1 MTTANILWRLQ
12 NKMFFVTLYMCC
24 ITESWMQVDGSVSVN
39 PVVIQIKGEDQGM
52 TDNTVKRYHG
62 GHNISIVNDKFMLDG
77 QALHIVSGS
86 LHYFRLPAEYWRDR
100 LRKLKAAG
108 LNSVSTYVEWSY
120 HEPEERQYLFDGDR
134 DIARFVQM
142 AAEEGLHVLL
152 RPGPYIC
159 AERDLGGI
167 PYWILGKY
175 PNIKLRTTD
184 KDFIQETRIWMN
196 KLFSRL
202 TPLLFGNGGPII
214 LVQVEN
220 EYGSYGK
227 NKAYM
232 ENIRDIILDHV
243 GTNALLYTTDGAPPS
258 YFRAGAVAGALT
270 TIDFGANTDVRSAIS
285 GLRQYM
291 PHGPVMNSE
300 YYPGWLTHWGE
311 TLQQVRTEDVVKTL
325 RSMLDNNVNVN
336 FYMFFGGTNFE
347 FTAGANY
354 GDTYTADITS
364 YDYDAPLS
372 EAGDPTPKYYAIRE
386 LLKKYKFEAK
396 DLLPPIPSPK
406 GAYGELGLHARLN
419 LLSPNGRSS
428 LGKKYN
434 DVTGQNLPTFEK
446 LRQRSGMVLY
456 ETTLNTPN
464 GTLTILKPRDWVYVY
479 VDGKLAGIISRTH
492 KRYSIH
498 LKCNKNSILSLLVEN
513 QGRINFGDQ
522 LHDYKGI
529 LSTVNYNNVSL
540 NGKWSITG
548 YPLEDIKL
556 NGSTSTN
563 YVESNS
569 LQGPV
574 LYEGNFTLPTGDPL
588 DTYIDPTGWSKGYIW
603 INGHNLGRYW
613 PRLGP
618 QVTLYVPGVWLN
630 KAPTPNGIQKMI
642 NEDLNCE
649 VGPPC
654 SLVLADG
661 TIFQGRSFGAK
672 VPAEGEVVFQTG
684 MVGYPESLTDPSYH
698 AQLLVLTYPLI
709 GNYGVPDEKDIDEHG
724 LPRWFESNR
733 IWAAGLIV
741 GEVSTRACHW
751 RARRSL
757 GSWLASHGIPGL
769 CDIDTRALT
778 CRLRAGVTLGRIVQG
793 TLPTGPL
800 PPLSDPNKR
809 NLVAEVSVTEPKI
822 FNPNGEIT
830 IMAVDCGLKYNQ
842 IRCFVRRNAKV
853 ILVPWNHRL
862 NPNNY
867 DGLFISNGPGDPE
880 NCKKLVENIKEIIN
894 NKTDIKPIFGIC
906 LGHQLL
912 STAIGCKT
920 FKMSYGNRG
929 HNLPCTHNGTG
940 RCFMTSQNHG
950 YAVDSNSIPA
960 DWKALFINENDKTNE
975 GIIHK
980 KMPYFSV
987 QFHPEHTA
995 GPTDLECLFDIF
1007 IESVISYK
1015 NKKPQLVDEMITKKL
1030 EFVPTIQERPKK
1042 VLILGSGGL
1051 SIGQAGEFDYSG
1063 SQGVKAMQE
1072 EKIQTVLINPNIA
1085 TVQTSKGLADKVY
1098 FLPITPEYVEQ
1109 VIKAERPTGVLLTFG
1124 GQTALNCGVEL
1135 EKAKVFEKY
1144 NVNVLGTPIQSIVDT
1159 EDRKIFAE
1167 KINAIGEK
1175 VAPSAAVTSVD
1186 EALTA
1191 ALQIGYPVMAR
1202 SAFSLGGL
1210 GSGFANNEEELK
1222 ILAHHALSHSD
1233 QLIIDKS
1240 LKGWKEVEYEV
1251 VRDAYDN
1258 CITVCNMENIDPLG
1272 IHTGESIVVAPS
1284 QTLSNREYY
1293 MLRNTAIKVIRHFGI
1308 VGECNIQYALN
1319 PNSEEFYIIEV
1330 NARLSR
1336 SSALA
1341 SKATGYPL
1349 AYVAA
1354 KLSLGIPLPIIKNSV
1369 TGVTTACFEPSL
1381 DYCVVKI
1388 PRWDL
1393 AKFNRVSTKIGSSMK
1408 SVGEVM
1414 SIGRNFEEAFQK
1426 ALRMVDENVNGFDP
1440 NIKNVDENELK
1451 EPTDKR
1457 MFVLAA
1463 AIKNNYSVEKLYELT
1478 KIDRWFL
1485 EKFKNIIDYY
1495 KTLTTF
1501 DTGTITLEILKKAKK
1516 IGFSDKQIAAA
1527 IKSTEAAVR
1536 KLREEF
1542 QITPF
1547 VKQIDTVAAEW
1558 PAYTNYLYLTYNAS
1572 THDLDFPGE
1581 ITMVLGSGV
1590 YRIGSSVEF
1599 DWCAVGCLRELR
1611 KQGKKTIMVNY
1622 NPETVSTDY
1631 DMSDRLYFEE
1641 ISFEVVMD
1649 IYNIE
1654 KPNGI
1659 ILSMGG
1665 QLPNNIAMDLH
1676 RQQAIIL
1683 GTSPDMIDNAE
1694 NRFKFSRMLD
1704 RKGIMQPRWKEL
1716 TDLDSA
1722 ITFCEEVGYPCLVRP
1737 SYVLSGAAM
1746 NVAHSNQE
1754 LETYLKS
1761 ASLVSKDHPVVISK
1775 FIMDAKEIDVDVVA
1789 ADGIIY
1795 CMAISEHVENAG
1807 VHSGDA
1813 TLVTPPQDINNET
1826 FDKIKEIASI
1836 IAETLDVTGPFN
1848 MQLIAKDNDLKVIEC
1863 NVRVSRSFPF
1873 VSKTLDHDFVAMAT
1887 KLILNIPV
1895 EPVDVMTGCG
1905 KVGVKVPQFSF
1916 SRLSGADV
1924 TLGVEMA
1931 STGEVA
1937 CFGENRYEAYLKS
1950 LMSTGF
1956 RIPKKAILLSVGTFK
1971 HKLELLPSV
1980 RALQKMG
1987 YKLYASMGTGDF
1999 YTEHGVE
2006 IESVQWTFDHIG
2018 DPEDARSD
2026 GELMHL
2032 ADFMARRQLDLVIN
2046 LPMRGGAR
2054 RVSSFSTHGYRTR
2067 RLAVDYAVP
2076 LVTDVKCAKLLV
2088 KAMQQ
2093 CGDAPPM
2100 KTHTDCMTSRNII
2113 KLPGFIDIHVH
2124 AREPGAP
2131 YKEDF
2136 DSCTAAALAGGV
2148 TMICAMPNTNPAV
2161 IDRSS
2166 YDYVSTLARVSAR
2179 CDYALF
2185 VGASS
2190 SNCDTVAELAPQAA
2204 ALKMYLNQTFTTL
2217 TLDDMII
2224 WQRHLQNW
2232 PKKFPVC
2239 AHAEREKTGA
2249 VILMASLLD
2258 RPIHICHVARKEEI
2272 LIIKAAKE
2280 RGLKVTCE
2288 VCPHHLFLSTA
2299 DFDRIGKGRVEV
2311 RPVLCSPEDQ
2321 AELWKNMDIIDVFAT
2336 DHAPHTVEEKD
2347 SEKPPPGFPGLE
2359 TILPLLLNAVHEG
2372 RLTME
2377 DVINKFH
2384 RNPRKIFNL
2393 PEQPNTY
2400 VEVDMDYEWT
2410 IPSAMEFSKSKWTP
2424 FAGMQVCG
2432 AIHRVTLRGEIAYV
2446 EGQILIPPGFG
2457 QNVRDWPTPKK
2468 QTFPIYSIEK
2478 TEKEQSRPN
2487 SALDLHLS
2495 GEMSRLSD
2503 LELDQ
2508 IEAKP
2513 EGHNK
2518 LNVHFNEISGLRSG
2532 SPLLT
2537 TIRQRCDSSSNY
2549 NPPHIPMSH
2558 RQRSDLFGKSILTVD
2573 SFSKET
2579 LNDIFNLAQ
2588 FMKTSVNKGRYLDDI
2603 LRGKVMSSIFY
2614 EVSTRTSCSFAAAM
2628 QRLGGSVIHT
2638 DATSSSAKKGE
2649 TLEDSVAVMAS
2660 YSDVVVLRHP
2670 EPGAVAR
2677 ASRHCRKPII
2687 NAGDG
2692 VGEHPT
2698 QALLDIFTIR
2708 EEIGTVNGL
2717 TITMVGDLKNGRTV
2731 HSLARLL
2738 TLYQVQLQYVSPP
2751 GLGMPKHIME
2761 FVAQKGISQKVF
2773 DSLEDV
2779 LADTHVLY
2787 MTRIQRE
2794 RFQSTEEYEQMRG
2807 LLVVTP
2813 QLMTRARR
2821 RMVVMHP
2828 LPRVDE
2834 ISPEFDSDPRA
2845 AYFRQAEYGMYV
2857 RMALL
2862 AMVAGVNPLV

>member
-1 MTTANILWRLQ
+1 MKSIAFIIATMSLCI
-12 NKMFFVTLYMCC
+12 FFVCVFAAAT
-24 ITESWMQVDGSVSVN
+24 TSGEPN
-39 PVVIQIKGEDQGM
+39 VIQVKELTQGGEL
-52 TDNTVKRYHG
+52 VSRELRYKR
-62 GHNISIVNDKFMLDG
+62 NISIIGNQFMLENVPFR
-77 QALHIVSGS
+77 IMSGS
-86 LHYFRLPAEYWRDR
+86 LHYFRVPHQYWRDR

-108 LNSVSTYVEWSY
+108 LNSVSTYVEWSS
-120 HEPEERQYLFDGDR
+120 HEPEEGTETFTEDN
-134 DIARFVQM
+134 DIVKFIKIAE
-142 AAEEGLHVLL
+142 EEGLFVLL

-159 AERDLGGI
+159 AERDLGGL
-167 PYWILGKY
+167 PYWLLGKY

-184 KDFIQETRIWMN
+184 IDFINETKRWFT
-196 KLFSRL
+196 KLFAL
-202 TPLLFGNGGPII
+202 MHPLLYGNGGPII

-220 EYGSYGK
+220 EYGSYGASK
-227 NKAYM
+227 QYM
-232 ENIRDIILDHV
+232 EQVRDLISQLV
-243 GTNALLYTTDGAPPS
+243 QNNALLYTTDGAYRS
-258 YFRAGAVAGALT
+258 YFFDGSVNGALT
-270 TIDFGANTDVRSAIS
+270 TVDFGPVKNVTSTFKD
-285 GLRQYM
+285 LRNFM
-291 PHGPVMNSE
+291 PTGPLMNSE
-300 YYPGWLTHWGE
+300 YYPGWLTHW
-311 TLQQVRTEDVVKTL
+311 TEDIQRVSTDSVVKTL
-325 RSMLDNNVNVN
+325 RDMLDNDVNFN
-336 FYMFFGGTNFE
+336 FYMFFGGTNFG
-347 FTAGANY
+347 FTSGANY
-354 GDTYTADITS
+354 GSFYQPDITS

-372 EAGDPTPKYYAIRE
+372 EAGDPTPKYHAIRDAITQYRPE
-386 LLKKYKFEAK
+386 VK
-396 DLLPPIPSPK
+396 DIPLPTVSKK
-406 GAYGELGLHARLN
+406 GAYGIVDMYPLGP
-419 LLSPNGRSS
+419 LLSNDGRDA
-428 LGKKYN
+428 LGKQYPN
-434 DVTGQNLPTFEK
+434 ITGSKLPTFEE
-446 LRQRSGMVLY
+446 LRQFSGLILY
-456 ETTLNTPN
+456 ETSLNEG
-464 GTLTILKPRDWVYVY
+464 GTLEIKKPRDWIFVY
-479 VDGKLAGIISRTH
+479 VDYRIQGVINR
-492 KRYSIH
+492 RYKAYS
-498 LKCNKNSILSLLVEN
+498 LKIEAKPGSLLSLFVEN
-513 QGRINFGDQ
+513 QGRINYGPK
-522 LHDYKGI
+522 LHDFKGI
-529 LSTVNYNNVSL
+529 LSPVLLNNKTLEGS
-540 NGKWSITG
+540 WSITG
-548 YPLEDIKL
+548 YPLKTPQVTDYPL
-556 NGSTSTN
+556 PSGHHTRAQLCSPMLFAGSFLAPAK
-563 YVESNS
+563 E
-569 LQGPV
+569 
-574 LYEGNFTLPTGDPL
+574 EPL
-588 DTYIDPTGWSKGYIW
+588 DTFIDTSGWGKGYAFV
-603 INGHNLGRYW
+603 NDHLLGRYW
-613 PRLGP
+613 PEAGP
-618 QVTLYVPGVWLN
+618 QATLYVPGVWL
-630 KAPTPNGIQKMI
+630 KSAPERNVVVLIEMMAENT
-642 NEDLNCE
+642 DLSCA

-654 SLVLADG
+654 SLVLTDG
-661 TIFQGRSFGAK
+661 SIFQGRSFGAK
-672 VPAEGEVVFQTG
+672 VPVEGEVVFQTG

-698 AQLLVLTYPLI
+698 AQLLVLTYPLV
-709 GNYGVPDEKDIDEHG
+709 GNYGVPDENECDEYG
-724 LPRWFESNR
+724 LPKWFESNK
-733 IWAAGLIV
+733 IWAAALIV
-741 GEVSTRACHW
+741 GQVSTEACHW
-751 RARRSL
+751 RAKKSL
-757 GSWLASHGIPGL
+757 GKWLESRGVPGL
-769 CDIDTRALT
+769 CDVDTRALT
-778 CRLRAGVTLGRIVQG
+778 IRLREGVTLGRIVQG
-793 TLPTGPL
+793 VPPFGIM
-800 PPLSDPNKR
+800 PPLTDPNAR
-809 NLVAEVSVTEPKI
+809 NLVAEVSIQEPRI
-822 FNPNGEIT
+822 FNPNGDVT
-830 IMAVDCGLKYNQ
+830 IVAVDCGLKYNQ
-842 IRCFVRRNAKV
+842 IRCLIKRNAKV
-853 ILVPWNHRL
+853 VLVPWNYSF
-862 NPNNY
+862 NDVKSY
-867 DGLFISNGPGDPE
+867 DGIFISNGPGDPE
-880 NCKKLVENIKEIIN
+880 VCKSTVDNLRSKLQEKN
-894 NKTDIKPIFGIC
+894 NIKPIFGIC

-912 STAIGCKT
+912 ATAAGCKT
-920 FKMSYGNRG
+920 YKTRYGNRG

-950 YAVDSNSIPA
+950 FAVDTKSLPENWDI
-960 DWKALFINENDKTNE
+960 LFTNENDKTNE
-975 GIIHK
+975 GICHK
-980 KMPYFSV
+980 SLPYFSV

-995 GPTDLECLFDIF
+995 GPTDLECLFDVF
-1007 IESVISYK
+1007 IDLVKLYK
-1015 NKKPQLVDEMITKKL
+1015 NKQQRIVNEMIIEKIRFT
-1030 EFVPTIQERPKK
+1030 PTLHDRPKK

-1135 EKAKVFEKY
+1135 EKNKIFDKY

-1175 VAPSAAVTSVD
+1175 VAPSAAVSSVE
-1186 EALTA
+1186 EALA
-1191 ALQIGYPVMAR
+1191 AAVQIGYPVMSR

-1222 ILAHHALSHSD
+1222 TLAHHALSHSE

-1258 CITVCNMENIDPLG
+1258 CITVCNMENVDPLG

-1354 KLSLGIPLPIIKNSV
+1354 KLALGIPLPVIKNSV

-1381 DYCVVKI
+1381 DYCVVKV

-1414 SIGRNFEEAFQK
+1414 AIGRSFEEAFQK

-1440 NIKNVDENELK
+1440 YIKQVNDNDLR

-1457 MFVLAA
+1457 MFILAA
-1463 AIKNNYSVEKLYELT
+1463 ALKEGYSVKKIYELT
-1478 KIDRWFL
+1478 KIDPWFL
-1485 EKFKNIIDYY
+1485 NKMKNIIDYY
-1495 KTLTTF
+1495 
-1501 DTGTITLEILKKAKK
+1501 GNLEAINGPISAELLKKAKQ

-1527 IKSTEAAVR
+1527 IKSTDLAVR
-1536 KLREEF
+1536 KLREEYS
-1542 QITPF
+1542 ITPF
-1547 VKQIDTVAAEW
+1547 VKKIDTVAAEW
-1558 PAYTNYLYLTYNAS
+1558 PASTNYLYLTYNAS
-1572 THDLDFPGE
+1572 THDLEFPGE
-1581 ITMVLGSGV
+1581 FVMVLGSGV

-1599 DWCAVGCLRELR
+1599 DWCAVSCLREL
-1611 KQGKKTIMVNY
+1611 KNQEKKTIMINY

-1654 KPNGI
+1654 HPEGV
-1659 ILSMGG
+1659 ILCMGG

-1676 RQQAIIL
+1676 RQQAVIL
-1683 GTSPDMIDNAE
+1683 GTSPDMVDNAE

-1704 RKGIMQPRWKEL
+1704 RRGILQPRWKEL
-1716 TDLDSA
+1716 TNLESA
-1722 ITFCEEVGYPCLVRP
+1722 INFCEEVGYPCLVRP

-1746 NVAHSNQE
+1746 NVAYSHQE

-1761 ASLVSKDHPVVISK
+1761 ASQVSKDYPVVISK
-1775 FIMDAKEIDVDVVA
+1775 YILDAKEIDVDVVA
-1789 ADGIIY
+1789 ADGILL
-1795 CMAISEHVENAG
+1795 CMAVSEHVENAG

-1813 TLVTPPQDINNET
+1813 TLVTPPQDINKET
-1826 FDKIKEIASI
+1826 LEKIKDIARI

-1848 MQLIAKDNDLKVIEC
+1848 MQLIAKDNELKVIEC

-1887 KLILNIPV
+1887 KVILGIPV
-1895 EPVDVMTGCG
+1895 EPVDVMSGCG

-1950 LMSTGF
+1950 LTSTGF
-1956 RIPKKAILLSVGTFK
+1956 RIPKKAILLSIGTFK
-1971 HKLELLPSV
+1971 HKMELLPSV
-1980 RALQKMG
+1980 RVLQKMG

-1999 YTEHGVE
+1999 YTEHGIDV
-2006 IESVQWTFDHIG
+2006 ESVQWTFDHIG
-2018 DPEDARSD
+2018 DLDDARSD

-2054 RVSSFSTHGYRTR
+2054 RVSSFTTHGYRTR

-2088 KAMQQ
+2088 QAMLK
-2093 CGDAPPM
+2093 CGGAPVM

-2113 KLPGFIDIHVH
+2113 KLPGFIDVHVH
-2124 AREPGAP
+2124 VREPGAT

-2136 DSCTAAALAGGV
+2136 DSCTASALAGGI
-2148 TMICAMPNTNPAV
+2148 TMICAMPNTNPPV
-2161 IDRSS
+2161 VDRTSF
-2166 YDYVSTLARVSAR
+2166 DYVAALSRVSSR
-2179 CDYALF
+2179 CDYALYM
-2185 VGASS
+2185 GAST
-2190 SNCDTVAELAPQAA
+2190 SNSETAAELAPQSA
-2204 ALKMYLNQTFTTL
+2204 ALKMYLNETYTTL
-2217 TLDDMII
+2217 KLDDMTV
-2224 WQRHLQNW
+2224 WQKHLQNW
-2232 PKKFPVC
+2232 PKKIPIC

-2249 VILMASLLD
+2249 IILMASLLD
-2258 RPIHICHVARKEEI
+2258 RPIHICHLARKEEI
-2272 LIIKAAKE
+2272 LIVKAAKE

-2288 VCPHHLFLSTA
+2288 VCPHHLFLSTN
-2299 DFDRIGKGRVEV
+2299 DVDRIGKGRAEV

-2321 AELWKNMDIIDVFAT
+2321 EALWNNMDVIDIFAT
-2336 DHAPHTVEEKD
+2336 DHAPHSVEEKF

-2359 TILPLLLNAVHEG
+2359 TILPLLLNAVHQG

-2377 DVINKFH
+2377 DLINKFH

-2410 IPSAMEFSKSKWTP
+2410 IPDAMEFTKSKWTP
-2424 FAGMQVCG
+2424 FAGMHVCG
-2432 AIHRVTLRGEIAYV
+2432 SIHRVTLRGEIAYV
-2446 EGQILIPPGFG
+2446 EGQILVPPGFG
-2457 QNVRDWPTPKK
+2457 QNVREWPAPKK

-2478 TEKEQSRPN
+2478 VEKETSRPN
-2487 SALDLHLS
+2487 SALDFHSSLEVS
-2495 GEMSRLSD
+2495 KYSD
-2503 LELDQ
+2503 YELDQ
-2508 IEAKP
+2508 NETTKP
-2513 EGHNK
+2513 DNK
-2518 LNVHFNEISGLRSG
+2518 LNVHFNEGAALRST
-2532 SPLLT
+2532 SPLPQPT
-2537 TIRQRCDSSSNY
+2537 TRQRCDSSSYY
-2549 NPPHIPMSH
+2549 NPPQTTSSQ

-2573 SFSKET
+2573 TFSKDT

-2588 FMKTSVNKGRYLDDI
+2588 FMKTNVSKGRCLDDL
-2603 LRGKVMSSIFY
+2603 LRGKVMASIFY

-2638 DATSSSAKKGE
+2638 DATNSSAKKGE

-2670 EPGAVAR
+2670 EPGAVAK
-2677 ASRHCRKPII
+2677 ASRHCRKPVI

-2751 GLGMPKHIME
+2751 GLGMPKHIMDY
-2761 FVAQKGISQKVF
+2761 VAQKGVPQRVYER
-2773 DSLEDV
+2773 LEDV

-2794 RFQSTEEYEQMRG
+2794 RFESQEEYEKIRG
-2807 LLVVTP
+2807 LLIVTP
-2813 QLMTRARR
+2813 QLMTRAKR

-2834 ISPEFDSDPRA
+2834 ISPEFDTDPRA

-2862 AMVAGVNPLV
+2862 AMVASVNPLI

>member
-1 MTTANILWRLQ
+1 MADGTIRRS
-12 NKMFFVTLYMCC
+12 NKLGPA
-24 ITESWMQVDGSVSVN
+24 SHQQVCHAC
-39 PVVIQIKGEDQGM
+39 
-52 TDNTVKRYHG
+52 RR
-62 GHNISIVNDKFMLDG
+62 
-77 QALHIVSGS
+77 A
-86 LHYFRLPAEYWRDR
+86 
-100 LRKLKAAG
+100 
-108 LNSVSTYVEWSY
+108 
-120 HEPEERQYLFDGDR
+120 DR
-134 DIARFVQM
+134 DSA
-142 AAEEGLHVLL
+142 
-152 RPGPYIC
+152 GP
-159 AERDLGGI
+159 
-167 PYWILGKY
+167 
-175 PNIKLRTTD
+175 
-184 KDFIQETRIWMN
+184 FI
-196 KLFSRL
+196 
-202 TPLLFGNGGPII
+202 
-214 LVQVEN
+214 
-220 EYGSYGK
+220 
-227 NKAYM
+227 
-232 ENIRDIILDHV
+232 
-243 GTNALLYTTDGAPPS
+243 
-258 YFRAGAVAGALT
+258 
-270 TIDFGANTDVRSAIS
+270 
-285 GLRQYM
+285 
-291 PHGPVMNSE
+291 
-300 YYPGWLTHWGE
+300 
-311 TLQQVRTEDVVKTL
+311 
-325 RSMLDNNVNVN
+325 
-336 FYMFFGGTNFE
+336 
-347 FTAGANY
+347 
-354 GDTYTADITS
+354 
-364 YDYDAPLS
+364 
-372 EAGDPTPKYYAIRE
+372 
-386 LLKKYKFEAK
+386 
-396 DLLPPIPSPK
+396 
-406 GAYGELGLHARLN
+406 
-419 LLSPNGRSS
+419 
-428 LGKKYN
+428 
-434 DVTGQNLPTFEK
+434 
-446 LRQRSGMVLY
+446 
-456 ETTLNTPN
+456 
-464 GTLTILKPRDWVYVY
+464 
-479 VDGKLAGIISRTH
+479 AGII
-492 KRYSIH
+492 
-498 LKCNKNSILSLLVEN
+498 
-513 QGRINFGDQ
+513 INHVAANTMADEE
-522 LHDYKGI
+522 I
-529 LSTVNYNNVSL
+529 
-540 NGKWSITG
+540 
-548 YPLEDIKL
+548 
-556 NGSTSTN
+556 
-563 YVESNS
+563 
-569 LQGPV
+569 
-574 LYEGNFTLPTGDPL
+574 
-588 DTYIDPTGWSKGYIW
+588 
-603 INGHNLGRYW
+603 
-613 PRLGP
+613 
-618 QVTLYVPGVWLN
+618 
-630 KAPTPNGIQKMI
+630 
-642 NEDLNCE
+642 NCE

-654 SLVLADG
+654 SLILADG
-661 TIFQGRSFGAK
+661 TVFQGRSFGAQ
-672 VPAEGEVVFQTG
+672 VATEGEVVFQTG

-698 AQLLVLTYPLI
+698 AQLLVLTYPLV
-709 GNYGVPDEKDIDEHG
+709 GNYGVPDEKERDEHG
-724 LPRWFESNR
+724 IPRWFESER
-733 IWAAGLIV
+733 IWASALIV

-751 RARRSL
+751 RAKRSL
-757 GSWLASHGIPGL
+757 GNWLSAHGIPGL
-769 CDIDTRALT
+769 CDVDTRSLT
-778 CRLRAGVTLGRIVQG
+778 YRLREGVTLGRIVQG
-793 TLPTGPL
+793 VPPFNPL
-800 PPLSDPNKR
+800 PPLADPNSR
-809 NLVAEVSVTEPKI
+809 NLVAEVSTKEAKI
-822 FNPNGEIT
+822 FNPNGEVT
-830 IMAVDCGLKYNQ
+830 IVAVDCGLKYNQ
-842 IRCFVRRNAKV
+842 IRCLIKRNAKV

-862 NPNNY
+862 DCAEY

-880 NCKKLVENIKEIIN
+880 MCKNVVDNLRSVLQ
-894 NKTDIKPIFGIC
+894 NKGKIKPIFGIC

-912 STAIGCKT
+912 STAAGCKT
-920 FKMSYGNRG
+920 YKTKYGNRG
-929 HNLPCTHNGTG
+929 HNLPCTHSGTG

-950 YAVDSNSIPA
+950 FAVDTNTLPE
-960 DWKALFINENDKTNE
+960 DWKVLFTNENDKTNE

-980 KMPYFSV
+980 SEPYFSV

-1007 IESVISYK
+1007 IEAVKSFKQNVPCVI
-1015 NKKPQLVDEMITKKL
+1015 NDMITKNLK
-1030 EFVPTIQERPKK
+1030 FVPTIHERPKK

-1109 VIKAERPTGVLLTFG
+1109 VIKAERPTGILLTFG

-1135 EKAKVFEKY
+1135 QKSKIFEKY

-1186 EALTA
+1186 EALA
-1191 ALQIGYPVMAR
+1191 AAIQIGYPVMAR

-1210 GSGFANNEEELK
+1210 GSGFANNEEELRT
-1222 ILAHHALSHSD
+1222 LAHQALSHSD

-1258 CITVCNMENIDPLG
+1258 CITVCNMENVDPLG

-1319 PNSEEFYIIEV
+1319 PYSEEFYIIEV

-1354 KLSLGIPLPIIKNSV
+1354 KLALGIPLPVIKNSV

-1414 SIGRNFEEAFQK
+1414 SIGRSFEEAFQK

-1440 NIKNVDENELK
+1440 NIKKVNENDLR

-1463 AIKNNYSVEKLYELT
+1463 ALKEGYSVEKLYELT

-1495 KTLTTF
+1495 KTLGAYDSGSVTF
-1501 DTGTITLEILKKAKK
+1501 DILKRAKK

-1527 IKSTEAAVR
+1527 IKSTELAVR
-1536 KLREEF
+1536 KLREEYK
-1542 QITPF
+1542 ITPF

-1558 PAYTNYLYLTYNAS
+1558 PASTNYLYLTYNGNA
-1572 THDLDFPGE
+1572 HDLNFPGE
-1581 ITMVLGSGV
+1581 YVMVLGSGV

-1611 KQGKKTIMVNY
+1611 NQGKNTIMVNY

-1654 KPNGI
+1654 RPSGV

-1676 RQQAIIL
+1676 RQQAVIL

-1722 ITFCEEVGYPCLVRP
+1722 ISFCEEVGYPCLVRP

-1746 NVAHSNQE
+1746 NVAYSNQD
-1754 LETYLKS
+1754 LEAYLKS
-1761 ASLVSKDHPVVISK
+1761 ASQVSKDYPVVISK

-1789 ADGIIY
+1789 ADGVIF
-1795 CMAISEHVENAG
+1795 CMAVSEHVENAG

-1826 FDKIKEIASI
+1826 LDKIKEIASI
-1836 IAETLDVTGPFN
+1836 IAETLDVNGPFN

-1873 VSKTLDHDFVAMAT
+1873 VSKTLDHDFVATAT
-1887 KLILNIPV
+1887 KIILGIPV
-1895 EPVDVMTGCG
+1895 EAVNVMTGCG

-1916 SRLSGADV
+1916 SRLAGADV

-1956 RIPKKAILLSVGTFK
+1956 RIPKKAILLSVGTYK
-1971 HKLELLPSV
+1971 HKMELLPSV
-1980 RALQKMG
+1980 RILQRMG

-1999 YTEHGVE
+1999 YAEHGVE
-2006 IESVQWTFDHIG
+2006 IESVQWTFEHIG
-2018 DPEDARSD
+2018 DPEDDRSD
-2026 GELMHL
+2026 CELMHL

-2054 RVSSFSTHGYRTR
+2054 RVSSFTTHGYRTR

-2088 KAMQQ
+2088 QAMHQ
-2093 CGDAPPM
+2093 CGGAPLM

-2113 KLPGFIDIHVH
+2113 KLPGFIDVHVH
-2124 AREPGAP
+2124 VREPGAT

-2136 DSCTAAALAGGV
+2136 DTCTAAALAGGI
-2148 TMICAMPNTNPAV
+2148 TMICAMPNTNPPL
-2161 IDRSS
+2161 IDRTA
-2166 YDYVSTLARVSAR
+2166 YDYTSALARVSAR
-2179 CDYALF
+2179 CDYALYL
-2185 VGASS
+2185 GASS
-2190 SNCDTVAELAPQAA
+2190 TNCETVSELAPQAA

-2217 TLDDMII
+2217 QLDDMSV

-2232 PKKFPVC
+2232 PKKMPVC

-2272 LIIKAAKE
+2272 LLIKAAKE

-2299 DFDRIGKGRVEV
+2299 DIDRIGKGRAEV
-2311 RPVLCSPEDQ
+2311 RPILCTPEDQ
-2321 AELWKNMDIIDVFAT
+2321 AELWKNIDIIDIFAT
-2336 DHAPHTVEEKD
+2336 DHAPHSVEEKN
-2347 SEKPPPGFPGLE
+2347 SENPPPGFPGLE

-2372 RLTME
+2372 RLTIE
-2377 DVINKFH
+2377 DIINKFH

-2393 PEQPNTY
+2393 PEQANTY

-2446 EGQILIPPGFG
+2446 EGQILVPPGFG
-2457 QNVRDWPTPKK
+2457 QNVRDWPAPKK
-2468 QTFPIYSIEK
+2468 QIFTTYPIEK
-2478 TEKEQSRPN
+2478 TEKEISRPN
-2487 SALDLHLS
+2487 SALDLIAPTEYHRIS
-2495 GEMSRLSD
+2495 DID
-2503 LELDQ
+2503 LEQL
-2508 IEAKP
+2508 ESVKP
-2513 EGHNK
+2513 DAQGK
-2518 LNVHFNEISGLRSG
+2518 LNVHFNEVTGMRSM
-2532 SPLLT
+2532 SPLPT
-2537 TIRQRCDSSSNY
+2537 QTVSRQRCDSSSNY
-2549 NPPHIPMSH
+2549 IPAQVPVSH

-2573 SFSKET
+2573 SFSKDT

-2603 LRGKVMSSIFY
+2603 LRGKVMASIFY

-2698 QALLDIFTIR
+2698 QALLDVFTIR

-2751 GLGMPKHIME
+2751 GLGMPKHIMD
-2761 FVAQKGISQKVF
+2761 FVASKGIPQRVYEN
-2773 DSLEDV
+2773 LEDV

-2794 RFQSTEEYEQMRG
+2794 RFKSQEDYEKTRG

-2834 ISPEFDSDPRA
+2834 IAPMFDSDPRA

-2862 AMVAGVNPLV
+2862 SMVAGVNPLV